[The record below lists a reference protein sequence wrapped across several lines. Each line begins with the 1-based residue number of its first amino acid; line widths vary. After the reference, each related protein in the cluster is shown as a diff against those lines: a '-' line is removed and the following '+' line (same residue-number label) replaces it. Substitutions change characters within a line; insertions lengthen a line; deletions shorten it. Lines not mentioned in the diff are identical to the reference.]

1 MYFLINAIDASLI
14 DLTRECGVKQN
25 REAKWKISEKK
36 KQRKS
41 MYLASRHQAHVLLRQ
56 FCLKNHK

>member
-36 KQRKS
+36 KAAEIDVSRQPPSGTRT
-41 MYLASRHQAHVLLRQ
+41 ASPVLL
-56 FCLKNHK
+56 KKS